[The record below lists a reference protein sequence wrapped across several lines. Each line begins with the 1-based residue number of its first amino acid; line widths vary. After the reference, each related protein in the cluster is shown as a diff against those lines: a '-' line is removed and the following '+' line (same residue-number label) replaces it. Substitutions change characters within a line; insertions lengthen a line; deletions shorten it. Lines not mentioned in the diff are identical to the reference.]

1 MSDSLFIE
9 KYKGGKSFVVRGDT
23 MKHKE
28 QLKKMRGLW
37 NPRLEGGAGWVFS
50 NRHLDKIC
58 NYIKKN
64 HSDKFTVGKSVLYTD
79 MNGDVSTVSVIK
91 VFNDLYSILLPDGST
106 RITKK
111 HRLTGLTGLTGFSG
125 FSGKSE
131 SSLRKRKRSVD
142 RLHSIKKQLIGD
154 FNTNKNK
161 NESIVK
167 KKCCTIRIGMLII
180 FVILSIL
187 SSSLGIFLVYAFE
200 TIRTNYSCN
209 SICNKYL

>member
-64 HSDKFTVGKSVLYTD
+64 HSDTFTVGKSVLYTD
-79 MNGDVSTVSVIK
+79 PKGNITTVSVIK
-91 VFNDLYSILLPDGST
+91 VFNDLYSILLPDGTT
-106 RITKK
+106 RVTKK
-111 HRLTGLTGLTGFSG
+111 HRLTGKSE
-125 FSGKSE
+125 SGKSE
-131 SSLRKRKRSVD
+131 SSIRKRKRSVD
-142 RLHSIKKQLIGD
+142 RIHSIKKQIIGD
-154 FNTNKNK
+154 FNSGLNK
-161 NESIVK
+161 NESLVK
-167 KKCCTIRIGMLII
+167 KKCCGVRIGMLII
-180 FVILSIL
+180 FVLLSIL
-187 SSSLGIFLVYAFE
+187 SSSLGIFLVFAFE
-200 TIRTNYSCN
+200 SIKTNYLCS
-209 SICNKYL
+209 SL

>member
-23 MKHKE
+23 IKHKE

-50 NRHLDKIC
+50 NRHLDKIS
-58 NYIKKN
+58 NYIKKKT
-64 HSDKFTVGKSVLYTD
+64 HSDVFTVGKSVLYTD
-79 MNGDVSTVSVIK
+79 MNGEVSTVSVIK

-111 HRLTGLTGLTGFSG
+111 HRLTGFS
-125 FSGKSE
+125 SVTGKSD

-154 FNTNKNK
+154 FNTNKN
-161 NESIVK
+161 ESIVK

-180 FVILSIL
+180 FVLLSVL

-200 TIRTNYSCN
+200 TIKTNYL
-209 SICNKYL
+209 CNK

>member
-23 MKHKE
+23 IKHKE

-50 NRHLDKIC
+50 NRHLDKII
-58 NYIKKN
+58 NYIKKKT
-64 HSDKFTVGKSVLYTD
+64 HSDVFTVGKSVLYTD

-111 HRLTGLTGLTGFSG
+111 HRLSG
-125 FSGKSE
+125 KSGNTGKSE

-142 RLHSIKKQLIGD
+142 RLHSIKKQLISL
-154 FNTNKNK
+154 NK

-167 KKCCTIRIGMLII
+167 KRCCTIRIGMLII
-180 FVILSIL
+180 FVLISIL

-209 SICNKYL
+209 SICNKYLQ